1 MSVAHA
7 RAERVGRLRAT
18 ANEMGIGKCGALI
31 VQANL
36 LLFQA
41 MRLSAA
47 PTGGFLGSPDPCSA
61 TTLSPS
67 QTFVGPAM
75 CVKRVGGASCY
86 NVERVTTQ
94 KMDGALPSRPCSP

>member
-1 MSVAHA
+1 MPVLK
-7 RAERVGRLRAT
+7 GTFRAT
-18 ANEMGIGKCGALI
+18 ANEMGIGNCGALI
-31 VQANL
+31 VEANL

-47 PTGGFLGSPDPCSA
+47 LTRLFGVSGPMPA
-61 TTLSPS
+61 TALSPS